1 MTEFLTVNCEIDFL
15 VLNYFTII
23 LLLFLNLILS
33 TSDLINCLPIF
44 VTELLIK
51 IAMDKTIVGNNAG
64 KVWYA
69 LKEIGEISI
78 PELARRLNL
87 SVEST
92 ALAAGWLAREN
103 KICIQRKNG
112 LIALSDE
119 SAFPFSFG

>member
-1 MTEFLTVNCEIDFL
+1 
-15 VLNYFTII
+15 
-23 LLLFLNLILS
+23 
-33 TSDLINCLPIF
+33 
-44 VTELLIK
+44 
-51 IAMDKTIVGNNAG
+51 MDKRIVGTNAG
-64 KVWYA
+64 KVWLA

-112 LIALSDE
+112 LLALDRKSTRLN
-119 SAFPFSFG
+119 SSHRT

>member
-1 MTEFLTVNCEIDFL
+1 
-15 VLNYFTII
+15 
-23 LLLFLNLILS
+23 
-33 TSDLINCLPIF
+33 
-44 VTELLIK
+44 
-51 IAMDKTIVGNNAG
+51 MDKRIVGTNAG
-64 KVWYA
+64 KVWLA

-112 LIALSDE
+112 LLALSGE
-119 SAFPFSFG
+119 NSFPFNFG

>member
-1 MTEFLTVNCEIDFL
+1 
-15 VLNYFTII
+15 
-23 LLLFLNLILS
+23 
-33 TSDLINCLPIF
+33 
-44 VTELLIK
+44 
-51 IAMDKTIVGNNAG
+51 MDKTIVGNNAG
-64 KVWYA
+64 KVWCA

-119 SAFPFSFG
+119 STFPFSFGYFQILRVSIFGLVSKKMSI

>member
-1 MTEFLTVNCEIDFL
+1 
-15 VLNYFTII
+15 
-23 LLLFLNLILS
+23 
-33 TSDLINCLPIF
+33 
-44 VTELLIK
+44 
-51 IAMDKTIVGNNAG
+51 MDKTIVGNNAG
-64 KVWYA
+64 KVWCA

-112 LIALSDE
+112 LIAYLMKALSLLALDNYRFCE
-119 SAFPFSFG
+119 

>member
-1 MTEFLTVNCEIDFL
+1 
-15 VLNYFTII
+15 
-23 LLLFLNLILS
+23 
-33 TSDLINCLPIF
+33 
-44 VTELLIK
+44 
-51 IAMDKTIVGNNAG
+51 MDKRIVGTNAG
-64 KVWYA
+64 KVWCA

-87 SVEST
+87 SVE
-92 ALAAGWLAREN
+92 AAGWLAREN

>member
-1 MTEFLTVNCEIDFL
+1 MEVKYVKSSPFLYLNRIHIATFLPFRAYNTDNQLIIDS
-15 VLNYFTII
+15 
-23 LLLFLNLILS
+23 LI
-33 TSDLINCLPIF
+33 
-44 VTELLIK
+44 
-51 IAMDKTIVGNNAG
+51 
-64 KVWYA
+64 
-69 LKEIGEISI
+69 
-78 PELARRLNL
+78 ELARRLNL

>member
-1 MTEFLTVNCEIDFL
+1 
-15 VLNYFTII
+15 
-23 LLLFLNLILS
+23 
-33 TSDLINCLPIF
+33 
-44 VTELLIK
+44 
-51 IAMDKTIVGNNAG
+51 MDKTIVGNNAG
-64 KVWYA
+64 KVWCA

-112 LIALSDE
+112 LIALS
-119 SAFPFSFG
+119 SAVHHQGGFITLFMKLSIMQ

>member
-1 MTEFLTVNCEIDFL
+1 
-15 VLNYFTII
+15 
-23 LLLFLNLILS
+23 
-33 TSDLINCLPIF
+33 
-44 VTELLIK
+44 
-51 IAMDKTIVGNNAG
+51 MDKTIVGNNAG

-103 KICIQRKNG
+103 KMKSMTEEEKSD
-112 LIALSDE
+112 ALNE
-119 SAFPFSFG
+119 KWINCFI

>member
-1 MTEFLTVNCEIDFL
+1 
-15 VLNYFTII
+15 
-23 LLLFLNLILS
+23 
-33 TSDLINCLPIF
+33 
-44 VTELLIK
+44 
-51 IAMDKTIVGNNAG
+51 MDKRIVGTNAERSG
-64 KVWYA
+64 VP